1 MQDAVSENMPAF
13 GVCPQLR
20 FVNCDE
26 GKFPVDGHAFNRAA
40 IPAGLWWLDPFLARN
55 QRDILRALNRH
66 QPVIDFP
73 RQQPQRK
80 ADHPARMG
88 THPLHS
94 EMGLAGVRWT

>member
-1 MQDAVSENMPAF
+1 
-13 GVCPQLR
+13 
-20 FVNCDE
+20 
-26 GKFPVDGHAFNRAA
+26 
-40 IPAGLWWLDPFLARN
+40 
-55 QRDILRALNRH
+55 LRALDRH

-94 EMGLAGVRWT
+94 EMGLAGVGWT